1 MVFKNIKG
9 DNVKN
14 KQREHGARGR
24 RARPRIAGGMLG
36 LSAALYCASGMA
48 FDIDTGNADLKLNW
62 DNTLKYMAMERL
74 KKPAAA
80 LTADP
85 NQDDG
90 DRNFKRGLVSSRVD
104 WLSELDATYGE
115 VGMRLSGAA
124 WYDSL
129 YNRSNQH
136 DAPTSNALSVG
147 ANEFPDATARLHG
160 RKGELLDAFVFGKF
174 ALADMPATVR
184 LGKHT
189 LVYGETL
196 FFGANGIA
204 AAQGPVDAIKLFS
217 VPNSQ
222 FKELLMPVN
231 QLSGQLQI
239 DTSWSV
245 GGYYQLDW
253 RRSRVPAA
261 GSYFSTLDFLD
272 AGGERVFVA
281 PGASFN
287 RGADVRA
294 GDHGQGGLQARFRP
308 RGSDVEYGFYAA
320 RYNDKTPQIYLT
332 PGAGFNPATGQVGQ
346 YRLVFPEGI
355 KTAGASFSTLIG
367 DANVAGELSYR
378 DHMPLV
384 SDAQIDPSGAADN
397 DARALYA
404 IGKSAHLN
412 LSAIYAI
419 GKSAMFDNAVLTAEL
434 GMNRLLGV
442 TRNRSALDP
451 NTARDAWGARMIF
464 EPNYYQVAPGV
475 DLAVPIGLGYNF
487 GGNSAVVGAFNGG
500 PDKGG
505 DLSIG
510 VKGSYLGATKFALNY
525 NHYLGSG
532 KTTLD
537 AARGNQFNFGQP
549 LKDRDYLS
557 LSLQYAF

>member
-1 MVFKNIKG
+1 MN
-9 DNVKN
+9 DQ
-14 KQREHGARGR
+14 QREQGARTR
-24 RARPRIAGGMLG
+24 RARPRIAGGLLG

-48 FDIDTGNADLKLNW
+48 LDIDTGNADLKLNW
-62 DNTLKYMAMERL
+62 DNTFKYMAMERL
-74 KKPAAA
+74 KSPAAA
-80 LTADP
+80 LTADA

-90 DRNFKRGLVSSRVD
+90 DRNFKRGLVSNRVD
-104 WLSELDATYGE
+104 WLTELDVAYSNL
-115 VGMRLSGAA
+115 GMRLSGAA
-124 WYDSL
+124 WYDGL
-129 YNRSNQH
+129 YNRSNNH
-136 DAPTSNALSVG
+136 DAPTANAASVG

-174 ALADMPATVR
+174 ALADMPATLR

-204 AAQGPVDAIKLFS
+204 AAQGPVDVIKLYS

-231 QLSGQLQI
+231 QLSGQLQLNS
-239 DTSWSV
+239 SWSV

-253 RRSRVPAA
+253 KRTRIPAA
-261 GSYFSTLDFLD
+261 GSYFSTLDFMD
-272 AGGERVFVA
+272 VGGERIFVG
-281 PGASFN
+281 PGMSFN
-287 RGADVRA
+287 RGADVQA
-294 GDHGQGGLQARFRP
+294 SEHGQGGLQARFRP
-308 RGSDVEYGFYAA
+308 QGSDVEYGFYAA
-320 RYNDKTPQIYLT
+320 RYHDKTPQLYLT

-346 YRLVFPEGI
+346 YRLVYPEGI
-355 KTAGASFSTLIG
+355 KTLGASFSTLIG
-367 DANVAGELSYR
+367 DANIAGELSYR
-378 DHMPLV
+378 DNMPLV
-384 SDAQIDPSGAADN
+384 SNAQIDPTGTADN
-397 DARALYA
+397 GARALYA

-412 LSAIYAI
+412 LSAIYGL
-419 GKSAMFDNAVLTAEL
+419 GKSAVFDNAILTAEL
-434 GMNRLLGV
+434 GMNRLLSV
-442 TRNRSALDP
+442 TRNPGALDP

-464 EPNYYQVAPGV
+464 EPNYYQVAAGL

-510 VKGSYLGATKFALNY
+510 VKGTYLGTTKFALNY
-525 NHYLGSG
+525 TRFLGSA

-537 AARGNQFNFGQP
+537 PARGNQFNFGQA

-557 LSLQYAF
+557 LSLQHSF